1 MSSTLFILLKSPHE
15 YHDLDAVAALGGD
28 DRIGVMLFQDAT
40 LFPVL
45 EDRREELMGVA
56 DEIFV
61 MGEDLE
67 ARGFKGRAGKGFEVI
82 DYPRAVDLIMREYDK
97 TITL

>member
-82 DYPRAVDLIMREYDK
+82 DYPRAVDLIIREYDK

>member
-28 DRIGVMLFQDAT
+28 DRIGVLLFEDAT
-40 LFPVL
+40 LFTVL
-45 EDRREELMGVA
+45 ADRREEIVDVA
-56 DEIFV
+56 DEVYV
-61 MGEDLE
+61 MEDDLE

-82 DYPRAVDLIMREYDK
+82 NYPRAVDLIMNEYDQ